1 MKIYTRTGDDG
12 RTGLFG
18 GGRVPKDDARV
29 EAYGSIDELN
39 AVLGWVLTV
48 HVTPSTRERLA
59 TVQHD
64 LFALGATLATP
75 PAAEG
80 RSRPRIPDLP
90 TRRVEEME
98 RWMDEAEETLPELKA
113 FVLPGGNEAA
123 SALHVARTVC
133 RRAERS
139 VVRLS
144 GLHDV
149 DPAITRYLNRLS
161 DLLFTLARLE
171 NHRGG
176 GREVEWVKPETSTA
190 EGAPRRAAEEED
202 GQ

>member
-18 GGRVPKDDARV
+18 GGRVSKDHARV
-29 EAYGSIDELN
+29 EAYGTVDELN
-39 AVLGWVLTV
+39 AVLGWVLT
-48 HVTPSTRERLA
+48 HHLGAPTRERLE

-64 LFALGATLATP
+64 LFALGSRLATP

-80 RSRPRIPDLP
+80 RPRPAVPELP

-98 RWMDEAEETLPELKA
+98 RWMDEADEALPELRA
-113 FVLPGGNEAA
+113 FVLPGGTEAA

-139 VVRLS
+139 VVHLS
-144 GLHDV
+144 GLDEVDADV
-149 DPAITRYLNRLS
+149 TRYLNRLS

-176 GREVEWVKPETSTA
+176 GAEVEWVKPEA
-190 EGAPRRAAEEED
+190 GAVDPEERT
-202 GQ
+202 